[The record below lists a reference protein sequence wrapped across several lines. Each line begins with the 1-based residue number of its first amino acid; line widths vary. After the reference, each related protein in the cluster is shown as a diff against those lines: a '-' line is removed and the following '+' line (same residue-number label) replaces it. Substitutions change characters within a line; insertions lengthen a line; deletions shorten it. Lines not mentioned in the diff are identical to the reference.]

1 MTKHR
6 RLGTLL
12 MASLAMVFGAPALP
26 QAYPARA
33 VTIVVPFP
41 AGGSPDVFT
50 RIVSEKVSANWGV
63 PVVVE
68 ARPGAGGSIGA
79 AQVARSPADGYT
91 LLMATLSHVTNPGL
105 SAGKSTWH
113 PADDFSG
120 IVELVNAP
128 VVALVPAS
136 LPVRTLKEFVEYAKQ
151 RPGQLNYLMPGVGT
165 SMHLNT
171 EMLRLS
177 SGIELQ
183 PIAYKGVP
191 SGMPDL
197 LTGRLAF
204 AMSPMSVA
212 RGHVASG
219 SLRALAVASPTR
231 VKDLPD
237 VPTFAEA
244 GFPDAQVVSWYA
256 LVAPAR
262 TPAAVRQRL
271 NEEFSK
277 ALADPGVRDRLAQ
290 AGALISERST
300 PE

>member
-68 ARPGAGGSIGA
+68 ARPSAGGSIGA
-79 AQVARSPADGYT
+79 AHVARSPADGYT
-91 LLMATLSHVTNPGL
+91 LLLATLSHVTNPGL
-105 SAGKSTWH
+105 TAGKSTWH

-136 LPVRTLKEFVEYAKQ
+136 LPVRTLKEFVE
-151 RPGQLNYLMPGVGT
+151 
-165 SMHLNT
+165 
-171 EMLRLS
+171 
-177 SGIELQ
+177 
-183 PIAYKGVP
+183 
-191 SGMPDL
+191 
-197 LTGRLAF
+197 
-204 AMSPMSVA
+204 
-212 RGHVASG
+212 
-219 SLRALAVASPTR
+219 
-231 VKDLPD
+231 
-237 VPTFAEA
+237 
-244 GFPDAQVVSWYA
+244 
-256 LVAPAR
+256 
-262 TPAAVRQRL
+262 
-271 NEEFSK
+271 
-277 ALADPGVRDRLAQ
+277 
-290 AGALISERST
+290 
-300 PE
+300 